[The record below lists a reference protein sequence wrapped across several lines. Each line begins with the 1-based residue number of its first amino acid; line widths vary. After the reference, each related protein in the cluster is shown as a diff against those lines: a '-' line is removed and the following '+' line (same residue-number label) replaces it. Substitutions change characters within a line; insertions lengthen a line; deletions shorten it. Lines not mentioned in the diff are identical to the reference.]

1 MYAQYTR
8 VFETCKEPQKSIKFS
23 PFYRGR
29 GPQKILLY
37 FWGEGVN
44 EQKTN
49 KRKKEFVWSKAR
61 FATRTRLR
69 TNPPRT
75 PKTHQNSDFLGKL
88 ILCLFYSVRSTMS
101 LRGIAKLGS
110 PRDTVYSRGKGVCKH
125 KTTDCRL
132 RQSVG
137 QKRSIRRI
145 SRKGYHITIKC
156 CLGRSFA
163 LNRNKFSTLKTAYF
177 QRIYFLFF
185 LFKISKCINV

>member
-1 MYAQYTR
+1 MGRRSKRAKDKQTKKRVCLVKSEICDAYAPSHEPVKNLENPSNSRRFKWGGRIR
-8 VFETCKEPQKSIKFS
+8 VNI
-23 PFYRGR
+23 
-29 GPQKILLY
+29 IL
-37 FWGEGVN
+37 
-44 EQKTN
+44 
-49 KRKKEFVWSKAR
+49 R
-61 FATRTRLR
+61 ATHL
-69 TNPPRT
+69 
-75 PKTHQNSDFLGKL
+75 
-88 ILCLFYSVRSTMS
+88 MS
-101 LRGIAKLGS
+101 LRGIAKSGS

-185 LFKISKCINV
+185 LFKISKCINA